1 MRLKKLVQYTFDYQS
16 TEAEQG
22 KSKKTFWVS
31 LLFVCLLSVILGNFA
46 IIQFIK
52 GDHYQKLASKQQNS
66 WRTISASRGTITD
79 CNGIE
84 LAVSVSANLISINPE
99 TIERSASAYASKYM
113 QGVTDPKK
121 AYQEKVAKDLAEIL
135 SLDYDAVLEKV
146 QSNGRY
152 KVIAEK
158 ISTETGD
165 IVRAWISEEH
175 IKGVYVDED
184 SKRVYPGG
192 SLACHILGFTG
203 KDDQGLV
210 CGVELALD
218 DLLTG
223 TDGRILTAV
232 DAGGNELPYD
242 EIRRIEPIN
251 GYTAVLTLDANIQ
264 KIAENALKEA
274 IEANGVKN
282 GGTILVL
289 NAKNADILGMA
300 SYPYFNLNDPY
311 GAPLGVENIDVEN
324 WNGHTQED
332 VATLSATVWRNKALT
347 DTYEPGST
355 FKTITAAIGIEENV
369 IKADSIVNDNDYSL
383 AGWTIHCWRYGG
395 HGTETFAQAVKNS
408 CNPVMAKLSMDI
420 GLKKFYDYVE
430 AFGFKDKTGIVLSG
444 EAQSIFHTNPTEID
458 MAVTSFGQRF
468 QVTPLQVATAY
479 CAIANGGTLMQ
490 PRIVKQ
496 LVDDNGAVVKSYDV
510 TEVRRVI
517 SESTSASLLQ
527 ILESVVAEGTGS
539 NAYVSGY
546 RVAGKTGTSETT
558 ETDSKGRYIVSFA
571 GIAPAD
577 NPEIV
582 VLVVLDH
589 PTIGGASGGLQA
601 APVAGTV
608 IEKTL
613 EYLEIER
620 RYTELDKQSIMV
632 KNYVPDVSGMTVA
645 EAVQKLRSYGF
656 SYILGDVADDGD
668 LETLK
673 VVEQF
678 PKSGAYITDGSKI
691 MLYTQSESSRLET
704 TVPDLSGYS
713 LEDAYK
719 TLSYMGL
726 NMQAENIGNVV
737 SQSPAP
743 GTKVPK
749 GSVVK
754 IELINRDTETLG

>member
-1 MRLKKLVQYTFDYQS
+1 MTFRKLVKHTFDFQS
-16 TEAEQG
+16 AEAERG
-22 KSKKTFWVS
+22 KSRKTFAVS
-31 LLFVCLLSVILGNFA
+31 LLFICLLAVILGNFA

-52 GDHYQKLASKQQNS
+52 GDHYQKMAYAQQNA

-79 CNGIE
+79 CNGVN
-84 LAVSVSANLISINPE
+84 LAISVTANQVSINQE
-99 TIERSASAYASKYM
+99 TIKDSAANYVKQYMPGASNP
-113 QGVTDPKK
+113 TK
-121 AYQEKVAKDLAEIL
+121 AYQEKIATDLAEIL
-135 SLDYDAVLEKV
+135 QMDYNEILKKV
-146 QSNGRY
+146 QSSGRY
-152 KVIAEK
+152 KMIAEK
-158 ISTETGD
+158 LPTETGD
-165 IVRAWISEEH
+165 LVRAWISEEH

-192 SLACHILGFTG
+192 SLACHVLGFTG

-210 CGVELALD
+210 CGIELALD

-223 TDGRILTAV
+223 TDGRIITAV

-242 EIRRIEPIN
+242 EIRRIDPID
-251 GYTAVLTLDANIQ
+251 GYNAVLTLDANIQ

-274 IEANGVKN
+274 INVNGVKN

-289 NAKNADILGMA
+289 NAKNADILAMA
-300 SYPYFNLNDPY
+300 SYPYFNLNSPY
-311 GAPLGVENIDVEN
+311 DLPLGVEGIDPEQ
-324 WNGHTQED
+324 WNGHTTED
-332 VATLSATVWRNKALT
+332 VDTLSKTVWRNKALT

-369 IKADSIVNDNDYSL
+369 IHSDSVVNDNDYTL
-383 AGWTIHCWRYGG
+383 AGWTIHCWRHGG
-395 HGTETFAQAVKNS
+395 HGTETFAEAVKNS
-408 CNPVMAKLSMDI
+408 CNPVMAKLSKDI
-420 GLKKFYDYVE
+420 GLKKYYEYVE
-430 AFGFKDKTGIVLSG
+430 AFGFKDKTGILLSG
-444 EAQSIFHTNPTEID
+444 EAESIFHSNPTEID

-490 PRIVKQ
+490 PRIVKE
-496 LVDDNGAVVKSYDV
+496 LTDESGAIVKSYAS
-510 TEVRRVI
+510 TSVRRVI
-517 SESTSASLLQ
+517 SESTSKELLA

-558 ETDSKGRYIVSFA
+558 ETDTKGRYIVSFA

-589 PTIGGASGGLQA
+589 PTVGGASGGLQA

-613 EYLEIER
+613 EYMEVER
-620 RYTELDKQSIMV
+620 RYTDLDKQSFMV
-632 KNYVPDVSGMTVA
+632 KNYVPDVSNMTVP
-645 EAVQKLRSYGF
+645 EAITKLKNYGF
-656 SYILGDVADDGD
+656 TYMLGDVADDAD
-668 LETLK
+668 LSTMK

-678 PKSGAYITDGSKI
+678 PKSGAFIADGSKI
-691 MLYTQSESSRLET
+691 VLYTQSETDRIQT
-704 TVPDLSGYS
+704 TVPYLIGYS
-713 LEDAYK
+713 LEDAYE

-726 NMQAENIGNVV
+726 NMQADNIGTVV

-743 GTKVPK
+743 GTKVAK